1 LFTLQEIIKEKLK
14 KWLKIL
20 CTITIK
26 NSQNKIIDIK
36 DYLKKNPDS
45 DNAVKKMCN
54 KKENNN
60 IFKAFSETYKIT
72 DVYKRVVQS
81 LNMQVHLEYEWERST
96 NEMKKISKVLP
107 DLYFYC
113 EHGVNFHG
121 KDFSEISKTEH
132 FHNGELIK

>member
-1 LFTLQEIIKEKLK
+1 M
-14 KWLKIL
+14 WLKIL
-20 CTITIK
+20 CKITVKNGNNKTIDLK
-26 NSQNKIIDIK
+26 G
-36 DYLKKNPDS
+36 YLKKNSDS
-45 DNAVKKMCN
+45 DKALNMMCN
-54 KKENNN
+54 QKENNN
-60 IFKAFSETYKIT
+60 IFKVFSETYGIT

-81 LNMQVHLEYEWERST
+81 LSMQVHLEYEWEKST

-121 KDFSEISKTEH
+121 NDFSEISKTEH